1 MIKVIYIEGDQCID
15 PVTKHLIKVFKES
28 GLAYEYHINKGVQT
42 MNISVLVGQFPITFN
57 IYENLNNIKLILEK
71 SYKDDLIVLPEGA
84 LSGYSDDIAF
94 LEDVNVEDLKNAM
107 KLLKEEVINREIH
120 LIFGSCI
127 FEKEVW
133 YNAAICYSYNNADF
147 IYKKLNLAFHERGH
161 FKKGEKLEVYPLK
174 IGQTTINLGIQLCR
188 EIRFP
193 EQWRWLAMNNAD
205 IFIYL
210 TNAVQGKGLSVWRSH
225 LVSRAAENQR
235 FLISS
240 NNAHITQHCPTML
253 IAPDGEI
260 IEEILSDKLCCVRRQ
275 IEINQVSNWYISQHR
290 NDIVKLINGRIE
302 RQ

>member
-1 MIKVIYIEGDQCID
+1 
-15 PVTKHLIKVFKES
+15 
-28 GLAYEYHINKGVQT
+28 

-57 IYENLNNIKLILEK
+57 IYENLNKIKLILEK
-71 SYKDDLIVLPEGA
+71 SCKDDLVVLPEGA

-94 LEDVNVEDLKNAM
+94 LKDVNVEDLKKAM

-127 FEKEVW
+127 LEKEIW
-133 YNAAICYSYNNADF
+133 YNAAIGYSYNNADF

-161 FKKGEKLEVYPLK
+161 FKQGEKLEVYPLK
-174 IGQTTINLGIQLCR
+174 IGQTTVNLGIQLCR

-260 IEEILSDKLCCVRRQ
+260 IEEVLSNKLCSFRRQ
-275 IEINQVSNWYISQHR
+275 IEINHVSNWYISQHR
-290 NDIVKLINGRIE
+290 NDIVKLINGRI
-302 RQ
+302 